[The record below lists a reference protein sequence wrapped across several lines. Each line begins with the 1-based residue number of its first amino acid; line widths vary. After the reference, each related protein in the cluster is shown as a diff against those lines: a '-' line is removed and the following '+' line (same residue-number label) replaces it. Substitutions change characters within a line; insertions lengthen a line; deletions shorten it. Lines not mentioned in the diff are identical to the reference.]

1 MLRNI
6 CEAHH
11 YQLSDKTDAIIKQ
24 QHLMTQLMTTNDK
37 LNKSLQDLMDQIQKS
52 QNEINELKL

>member
-1 MLRNI
+1 MLENI

-11 YQLSDKTDAIIKQ
+11 HQLSDKKDAIIKQ

-37 LNKSLQDLMDQIQKS
+37 LNKSLEKLLVQIQKS
-52 QNEINELKL
+52 QNEINDLKL